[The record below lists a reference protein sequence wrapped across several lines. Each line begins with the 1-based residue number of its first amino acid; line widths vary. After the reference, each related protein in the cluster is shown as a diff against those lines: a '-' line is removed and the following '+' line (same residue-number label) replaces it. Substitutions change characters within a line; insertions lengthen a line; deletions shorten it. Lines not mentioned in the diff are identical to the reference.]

1 MVLVE
6 IADNNIDSH
15 ILWQDLYSVLV
26 EHDLL
31 DRNQVS
37 LTSISGDNDWSC
49 SVGKMK
55 DLEYPER
62 YYSTTNKAFE
72 GTSIPKLFEK
82 YPQFYRGRLLKIS
95 PKQTYS
101 VHMDSL
107 DQRDNIRLHVPV
119 KTNERA
125 FLAFYLQVPRHQQAV
140 KVEHFHLE
148 QGKSYFVNTSGFHT
162 AVNYGDDHRY
172 HIVGVRYENSTDRA
186 H

>member
-1 MVLVE
+1 MGLVE
-6 IADNNIDSH
+6 IADNDIDSH
-15 ILWQDLYSVLV
+15 ILWQDMYSVLV
-26 EHDLL
+26 AHDLL

-37 LTSISGDNDWSC
+37 LTSISGNNDWDC

-62 YYSTTNKAFE
+62 YYSTINDALKGTNIE
-72 GTSIPKLFEK
+72 KLLQK
-82 YPQFYRGRLLKIS
+82 YPQFYRWRLLKIS

-107 DQRDNIRLHVPV
+107 DQKSNIRLHVPI

-125 FLAFYLQVPRHQQAV
+125 FLAFYLQVPTHQKSV
-140 KVEHFHLE
+140 NVEHFHLE
-148 QGKSYFVNTSGFHT
+148 EGKSYFVNTSGFHT
-162 AVNYGDDHRY
+162 AVNYGDEHRY
-172 HIVGVRYENSTDRA
+172 HIVGVRYENSTDRT